1 MKVRSG
7 FVSNSSSSSFVLVTS
22 VENHERV
29 LSELTE
35 YEQAVAEAMAVRREH
50 TLFGKKVVVVEEYS
64 GGEWWTVGELDL
76 GEKWTAWEKENPD
89 ARCMAWEEYTSKMD
103 KSPKDEVFSITVYDS

>member
-29 LSELTE
+29 LGELTE
-35 YEQAVAEAMAVRREH
+35 YERAVAEAMAVKETQ
-50 TLFGKKVVVVEEYS
+50 TLFGKKIVVVEEYC
-64 GGEWWTVGELDL
+64 GGEWWTVGDLDL
-76 GEKWTAWEKENPD
+76 GEKWTDWEEENPD
-89 ARCMAWEEYTSKMD
+89 ARNLAWEAYTTLMD